1 MENGNLIKGLIGGLA
16 FAAVGAFLFQ
26 MIVAAT
32 GYYITWMAII
42 AGGLAGVGFG
52 LFAREKDSFAL
63 HVMGGAM
70 GYAAIMLAYLLVY
83 LTPIS
88 GYELMYGSYTVVPA
102 DVVSFG
108 EFITLSIMD
117 SVWNIVFMGL
127 GVFAGSKTA
136 YYMVMKKWN

>member
-1 MENGNLIKGLIGGLA
+1 METNNLIKGLAGGLA
-16 FAAVGAFLFQ
+16 LAAVGAFLFQ
-26 MIVAAT
+26 MITAAT

-52 LFAREKDSFAL
+52 LLAREKDGFAL
-63 HVMGGAM
+63 HVMGGAV
-70 GYAAIMLAYLLVY
+70 GYAAIMLSYLLIY

-102 DVVSFG
+102 EVVSFG

-117 SVWNIVFMGL
+117 SVWNIIFV
-127 GVFAGSKTA
+127 GVGIFAGSKTA